1 MNDFFNLDVLN
12 GNVIRKTYDHNLIDT
27 VKHIEEHTFDGVH
40 YDNPDDIKIE
50 GKQFT
55 IIRISNYGKMF
66 GGTKIIKTIEDNGG
80 VYKTDSVKSS
90 DYVIV
95 TAKPISKDNAVY
107 VKEQEKYDKAVSY
120 NLSQGKPKIIR
131 DIDFYIVFNMFSS
144 LPIEEKRRIV
154 LEYIKGNNPNF
165 NDKNTKSIITFIKNK
180 GRSDLYLKEFPEIKA
195 IADGAAKTKA
205 EKKESSDA
213 EIITLREWRKHFSLT
228 EDTRN
233 GKKGYVV
240 KKCKTLTEVVRIPE
254 MIEGKPVVALERK
267 TFMETEGFVKEVI
280 IPKSVVYIGDC
291 AFCDCP
297 ALERVV
303 IDNSKCMIYNYA
315 FYKCPN
321 LKEIIINGKPAEIE
335 KPRAYFENDYV
346 ILKQKR

>member
-1 MNDFFNLDVLN
+1 MADL
-12 GNVIRKTYDHNLIDT
+12 IKTI
-27 VKHIEEHTFDGVH
+27 KHIEKHTFEGVC
-40 YDNPDDIKIE
+40 YENPNDLIIE

-55 IIRISNYGKMF
+55 IARISSYGMCF
-66 GGTKIIKTIEDNGG
+66 GSSAIIKLIEENGG
-80 VYKTDSVKSS
+80 IVKGEAVKSA

-95 TAKPISKDNAVY
+95 TARPIDEKNSFVY
-107 VKEQEKYDKAVSY
+107 AKEQQIYDKAVAY
-120 NLSQGKPKIIR
+120 NSSCGKPKIIR
-131 DIDFYIVFNMFSS
+131 DIDFYIIFNMFSS
-144 LPIEEKRRIV
+144 LPIEEKRRLV

-165 NDKNTKSIITFIKNK
+165 NEKNTKSIITFIKNK

-195 IADGAAKTKA
+195 IADDAVKTKA
-205 EKKESSDA
+205 AKKTASSDT
-213 EIITLREWRKHFSLT
+213 EITTLREWRKHFSLT

-254 MIEGKPVVALERK
+254 MIEGKPIVALERK
-267 TFMETEGFVKEVI
+267 VFMETEGFVKEVI

-303 IDNSKCMIYNYA
+303 IDNPKCLINNYTFYN
-315 FYKCPN
+315 CPN
-321 LKEIIINGKPAEIE
+321 LKEIIINGKPVEIAE
-335 KPRAYFENDYV
+335 PMAYFEKDYV

>member
-1 MNDFFNLDVLN
+1 MADL
-12 GNVIRKTYDHNLIDT
+12 IKT
-27 VKHIEEHTFDGVH
+27 IENHTFEGVC
-40 YDNPDDIKIE
+40 YENPNDLVIE

-55 IIRISNYGKMF
+55 IARISSYGMCF
-66 GGTKIIKTIEDNGG
+66 GSSAIIKLIEENGG
-80 VYKTDSVKSS
+80 IVKGEAVKSA

-95 TAKPISKDNAVY
+95 TARPIDEKNSFVY
-107 VKEQEKYDKAVSY
+107 AKEQQIYDKAVVY
-120 NLSQGKPKIIR
+120 NSSCGKPKIIR
-131 DIDFYIVFNMFSS
+131 DIDFYIIFNMFSS

-180 GRSDLYLKEFPEIKA
+180 GRSDQYLKEIPEIKA
-195 IADGAAKTKA
+195 MADDAAKAKA
-205 EKKESSDA
+205 EKKTTSPDK
-213 EIITLREWRKHFSLT
+213 EITTLREWRKHFSLT

-240 KKCKTLTEVVRIPE
+240 KKCKTLTEIVRIPE

-267 TFMETEGFVKEVI
+267 AFMETEGFVKEVI
-280 IPKSVVYIGDC
+280 IPKSVVYIEDC
-291 AFCDCP
+291 AFCDCEV
-297 ALERVV
+297 LERIV
-303 IDNSKCMIYNYA
+303 IDNQKCSIRQYS

-321 LKEIIINGKPAEIE
+321 LKEIIINGKVAETE
-335 KPRAYFENDYV
+335 EPRAAFERDYV

>member
-1 MNDFFNLDVLN
+1 MADL
-12 GNVIRKTYDHNLIDT
+12 IKTI
-27 VKHIEEHTFDGVH
+27 KHIENHTFEGVC
-40 YDNPDDIKIE
+40 YENPNDLVIE

-55 IIRISNYGKMF
+55 IARISSYGMCF
-66 GGTKIIKTIEDNGG
+66 GSSAIIKLIEENGG
-80 VYKTDSVKSS
+80 IVKGEAVKSS

-95 TAKPISKDNAVY
+95 TARPIDEKNSFVY
-107 VKEQEKYDKAVSY
+107 AKEQQIYDKAVAY
-120 NLSQGKPKIIR
+120 NSSCGKPKIIR
-131 DIDFYIVFNMFSS
+131 DIDFYIIFNMFSS

-180 GRSDLYLKEFPEIKA
+180 GRSDQYLKEIPEIKA
-195 IADGAAKTKA
+195 MADDAAKAKA
-205 EKKESSDA
+205 EKKTTSPDT
-213 EIITLREWRKHFSLT
+213 EITTLREWRKHFSLI

-267 TFMETEGFVKEVI
+267 AFMETEGFVKEVI
-280 IPKSVVYIGDC
+280 IPKSVVYVGDC
-291 AFCDCP
+291 AFCDCE
-297 ALERVV
+297 ALERIV
-303 IDNSKCMIYNYA
+303 IDNQKCSIRQYS

-321 LKEIIINGKPAEIE
+321 LKEIIINGKVAETE
-335 KPRAYFENDYV
+335 EPRAAFERDYV

>member
-1 MNDFFNLDVLN
+1 MADLL
-12 GNVIRKTYDHNLIDT
+12 KTID
-27 VKHIEEHTFDGVH
+27 HIEKHTFEGVF
-40 YDNPDDIKIE
+40 YENPDDLIIE

-55 IIRISNYGKMF
+55 IAQISNYGRCF
-66 GGTKIIKTIEDNGG
+66 GASAIRKLIEEKGG
-80 VYKTDSVKSS
+80 ILKGEAVKSS

-95 TAKPISKDNAVY
+95 TARPINKNSFVY
-107 VKEQEKYDKAVSY
+107 VKEQQIYDKAVAY
-120 NLSQGKPKIIR
+120 NSSCGKPKIIR
-131 DIDFYIVFNMFSS
+131 DIDFYIVNNMFSS
-144 LPIEEKRRIV
+144 LPIEEKRRLV

-165 NDKNTKSIITFIKNK
+165 NEKNTKSIVTFIKNK
-180 GRSDLYLKEFPEIKA
+180 GRTDQYLKNLPEIWV
-195 IADGAAKTKA
+195 IATEAAKEKA
-205 EKKESSDA
+205 EKKTASSDA
-213 EIITLREWRKHFSLT
+213 EITTLKEWRKHFSLT
-228 EDTRN
+228 EDKRN

-267 TFMETEGFVKEVI
+267 TFIETEEFVKEVI

-303 IDNSKCMIYNYA
+303 IDNPKCLINNYTFYN
-315 FYKCPN
+315 CPN
-321 LKEIIINGKPAEIE
+321 LKEIIINGKPAEIAE
-335 KPRAYFENDYV
+335 PRAYFEKDYV